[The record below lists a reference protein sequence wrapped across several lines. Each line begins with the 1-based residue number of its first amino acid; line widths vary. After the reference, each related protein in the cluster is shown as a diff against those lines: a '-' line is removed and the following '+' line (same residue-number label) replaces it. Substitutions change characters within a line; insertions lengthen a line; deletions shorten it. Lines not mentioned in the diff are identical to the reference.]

1 LVEYLAPPAVGAL
14 IGYLT
19 NFVAIKMLFK
29 PVKPYYLFGFKLPF
43 TPGLIP
49 AKREKLAE
57 AIARVVKENLL
68 TEESIRKR
76 LNHEK
81 VRESLLQFTESFLA
95 ELSVK
100 APLYAK
106 ELSAKFEEKRLK
118 ELLPLAEVERK
129 GEELIEAVFK
139 RLHGKKVREVL
150 PGSLEREVEKLID
163 EKLEELSTAL
173 ARQVK
178 SGELSEVIYAA
189 VYENLLKLKAFL
201 PILTDQMASSLA
213 RRATTL
219 LEEVVERAAQEPS
232 FKAKLSKLI
241 WSRFQELLSREV
253 NSESETAV
261 RLKEL
266 LKKSLREVVENNAE
280 KRLKELPT
288 VRALLEKELPE
299 LLAGVVEEHR
309 KEIARILS
317 DRLLE
322 VIEREL
328 PVIMEAVDLET
339 LVKERINA
347 LPIEEVEE
355 IVLKLIDE
363 ELRHITLLGGVL
375 GFLIGL
381 TQVLL
386 IA

>member
-1 LVEYLAPPAVGAL
+1 LVEYLAPPIVGAL

-19 NFVAIKMLFK
+19 NLIAIKMLFK

-68 TEESIRKR
+68 TEESIRER

-106 ELSAKFEEKRLK
+106 ELSAKFEERRLK
-118 ELLPLAEVERK
+118 ELLPLKEVEAK
-129 GEELIEAVFK
+129 GEELIEALFK
-139 RLHGKKVREVL
+139 KLHGKRVREVL
-150 PGSLEREVEKLID
+150 PKSLEREVERLID
-163 EKLEELSTAL
+163 EKLEEFSTAL

-201 PILTDQMASSLA
+201 PILTEQMASSLA
-213 RRATTL
+213 KRATNL
-219 LEEVVERAAQEPS
+219 LEEVVERAAQEPA

-241 WSRFQELLSREV
+241 WTKFQEVLSKEI

-266 LKKSLREVVENNAE
+266 LKRSLKEVVENSAE

-288 VRALLEKELPE
+288 VKALIEEELPK
-299 LLAGVVEEHR
+299 LLARVVEEHR
-309 KEIARILS
+309 REIAKILS
-317 DRLLE
+317 DKLLE

-328 PVIMEAVDLET
+328 PIIMEAVDVEAM
-339 LVKERINA
+339 VKERVNA

-363 ELRHITLLGGVL
+363 ELKHITLLGGVL
-375 GFLIGL
+375 GFLVGL
-381 TQVLL
+381 FQVFLL
-386 IA
+386 I

>member
-1 LVEYLAPPAVGAL
+1 MVEYLAPPAVGAL

-19 NFVAIKMLFK
+19 NLIAIKMLFK

-81 VRESLLQFTESFLA
+81 VRESLLQFTESFLT

-100 APLYAK
+100 APLYAR
-106 ELSAKFEEKRLK
+106 ELSAKFEERRLK
-118 ELLPLAEVERK
+118 ELLPLKEVEAK
-129 GEELIEAVFK
+129 GEELIEALFRK
-139 RLHGKKVREVL
+139 LHGRKVREVL
-150 PGSLEREVEKLID
+150 PQSLEKEVERLID
-163 EKLEELSTAL
+163 EKLEELSSAL

-178 SGELSEVIYAA
+178 SGELSEVIYTA

-201 PILTDQMASSLA
+201 PILTEQMASSLA
-213 RRATTL
+213 KRATTL
-219 LEEVVERAAQEPS
+219 LEEVIERAAREPA

-241 WSRFQELLSREV
+241 WTKFQELLSKEI

-266 LKKSLREVVENNAE
+266 LKKSLKEVIENNSE
-280 KRLKELPT
+280 KRLKELPA
-288 VRALLEKELPE
+288 VKSLVEEELPK
-299 LLAGVVEEHR
+299 LLARVVEEHR
-309 KEIARILS
+309 REIAQILS

-328 PVIMEAVDLET
+328 PVIMEAVDIET
-339 LVKERINA
+339 MVKERVNA

-363 ELRHITLLGGVL
+363 ELKHITLLGGVL

-381 TQVLL
+381 FQVFLL
-386 IA
+386 I

>member
-19 NFVAIKMLFK
+19 NLIAIKMLFK

-100 APLYAK
+100 APLYAR
-106 ELSAKFEEKRLK
+106 ELSAKFEERRLK
-118 ELLPLAEVERK
+118 ELLPLKEVEAK
-129 GEELIEAVFK
+129 GEELIEALFRK
-139 RLHGKKVREVL
+139 LHGRKLREVL
-150 PGSLEREVEKLID
+150 PQSLEKEVERLID
-163 EKLEELSTAL
+163 EKLEELSFAL

-178 SGELSEVIYAA
+178 SGELSEVIYTA

-201 PILTDQMASSLA
+201 PILTEQMASSLA
-213 RRATTL
+213 KRATSL
-219 LEEVVERAAQEPS
+219 LEEVIERAAREPA

-241 WSRFQELLSREV
+241 WSKFQELLSKEI
-253 NSESETAV
+253 NSEGETAV

-266 LKKSLREVVENNAE
+266 LKKSLKEVIENNSE
-280 KRLKELPT
+280 KRLKELPA
-288 VRALLEKELPE
+288 VKSLVEEELPK
-299 LLAGVVEEHR
+299 LLARVVEEHR
-309 KEIARILS
+309 REIAQILS

-328 PVIMEAVDLET
+328 PVIMEGIDIEGMVR
-339 LVKERINA
+339 ERVNA

-363 ELRHITLLGGVL
+363 ELKHITLLGGVL

-381 TQVLL
+381 FQLFL
-386 IA
+386 IL